1 MNQLSYSPVAKVIDK
16 CVELLSCGPSRIM
29 ELMEEI
35 VLAHQVGVDPLGVH
49 ELFVLAAAAGGG
61 LLLGL
66 RLYAHRARRRIKLW
80 FLLPRR
86 EYYRAGERIRHHH

>member
-1 MNQLSYSPVAKVIDK
+1 
-16 CVELLSCGPSRIM
+16 M
-29 ELMEEI
+29 EI
-35 VLAHQVGVDPLGVH
+35 LAHQVGVDPLGIH

-80 FLLPRR
+80 FLLLRR
-86 EYYRAGERIRHHH
+86 EYYRAAEWIRHHH